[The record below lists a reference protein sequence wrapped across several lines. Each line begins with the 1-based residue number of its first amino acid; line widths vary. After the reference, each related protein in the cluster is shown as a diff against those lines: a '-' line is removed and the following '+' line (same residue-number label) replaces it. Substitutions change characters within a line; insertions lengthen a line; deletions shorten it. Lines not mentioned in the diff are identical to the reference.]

1 MVKMPTSLFP
11 KQKGLQTS
19 SELLGRSRNVIFG
32 RTWLFLS
39 QPFSTIGLF
48 PQFGANGV
56 KNVHTIDQRAMFSVV
71 ETISRKFSAPSVTD
85 ILCQSCVKQ
94 IDILLSESTRRSLFT
109 AFQRN
114 AISACSYVTGR
125 TESVSHNFGLGDK
138 TNGHVQA
145 MIRTG
150 ICNTHKGLDH
160 YRIINVGLHNQV
172 PGDRKLSNR
181 CAWSGV
187 TEICSKSMPSF
198 ALWNMYFQLACTAHY
213 STGAARTVSLDG
225 VSQDEQLD
233 SSVVEQHRKSLGDRS
248 LKLLSGSC
256 YLPHPDKEETGGE
269 DAHFICD
276 DEQAIGVADGVGG
289 WADLGVDAGQY
300 AKELMS
306 NAVSAIQDEPKGLIN
321 PLRVLEKAYSC
332 TKAKGSSTACIIALT
347 NQGIHA
353 VNLGDSG
360 FIVVREGCTIFRSPI
375 QQHDF
380 NFTYQLESDNAS
392 DLPSSA
398 QVFTFPVESG
408 DIIVAG
414 TDGLFDNLYNT
425 DINAIVVHAVRARL
439 GPQVTA
445 QKIAALARQRAQ
457 DKNRQTPFST
467 AAQDAGYRYYGG
479 KLDDITVVVSY
490 VTSNTA

>member
-19 SELLGRSRNVIFG
+19 SELLGRSRNVIFA
-32 RTWLFLS
+32 RTWFFLS

-48 PQFGANGV
+48 PQFGANAV
-56 KNVHTIDQRAMFSVV
+56 KNVHTIDQRAMFSVIG
-71 ETISRKFSAPSVTD
+71 TISRKFFTPSVTD
-85 ILCQSCVKQ
+85 FLCQSCAKQ
-94 IDILLSESTRRSLFT
+94 IDILLSEPTQKSLFT

-114 AISACSYVTGR
+114 AMSACSYVTGR
-125 TESVSHNFGLGDK
+125 TESVSHNLGLGEK
-138 TNGHVQA
+138 TNGHA
-145 MIRTG
+145 HYMIRSG
-150 ICNTHKGLDH
+150 ICNFHKGLDH
-160 YRIINVGLHNQV
+160 YRIINGSLHNQV
-172 PGDRKLSNR
+172 AGGRKLSYW
-181 CAWSGV
+181 CASSGA
-187 TEICSKSMPSF
+187 TEFHSNFVPCFS
-198 ALWNMYFQLACTAHY
+198 LWKKDFRLACTAQY
-213 STGAARTVSLDG
+213 STGAARNVSFDG
-225 VSQDEQLD
+225 VLQDEQLE
-233 SSVVEQHRKSLGDRS
+233 SPVIEQNRKSLGDRS

-256 YLPHPDKEETGGE
+256 YLPHPDKEATGGE
-269 DAHFICD
+269 DAHFLCD
-276 DEQAIGVADGVGG
+276 DEQVIGVADGVGG

-321 PLRVLEKAYSC
+321 PLRVLEKAYSR

-360 FIVVREGCTIFRSPI
+360 FIVVREGCTIFRSPV

-380 NFTYQLESDNAS
+380 NFTYQLESDNGS

-408 DIIVAG
+408 DVIVAG

-425 DINAIVVHAVRARL
+425 DINGIVVHAVRARL

-490 VTSNTA
+490 VTFNTT